1 MSVYIYIY
9 IFMQYNYKYLNE
21 TNILS
26 YHNIQHPKSNRNY
39 KEYSWFWS
47 IPGHPMS
54 GPLGRS
60 RWWKRL
66 VLRKISKGWSSNR
79 IESTCSL
86 FRSGVVYLRRI
97 GKTIPTY
104 AMFFVRSGLQWI
116 IFSRVGNVVSA
127 QDAMLYWK
135 NDKDKANPFRVIEP
149 IPFDKHGG
157 TWALSTVVFQILGPH
172 DSPGL
177 PRTSGKGRLIC
188 FCRVFVCFLLKHL
201 V

>member
-1 MSVYIYIY
+1 MKQTYYHTTIY
-9 IFMQYNYKYLNE
+9 
-21 TNILS
+21 
-26 YHNIQHPKSNRNY
+26 NIQNQTEITR
-39 KEYSWFWS
+39 S
-47 IPGHPMS
+47 IPDFDPSLAIPCQDLLVGQ
-54 GPLGRS
+54 GDG
-60 RWWKRL
+60 KRL

-116 IFSRVGNVVSA
+116 VFSRVGNVVSA

-157 TWALSTVVFQILGPH
+157 TWAARWFCQILGPH

-177 PRTSGKGRLIC
+177 PRTGKGRLIC
-188 FCRVFVCFLLKHL
+188 FCRVFVCF
-201 V
+201 